1 MITIL
6 LEATL
11 SESWGRVVELR
22 TDVDLWEKKPVLGTY
37 HVAERVW
44 KFVLNTAV
52 YAAGFKFKFV
62 MRPDMW
68 QAGPNLELRADE
80 IVDGKTYPYVAKNFD
95 FEQPRPTVPPIELG
109 WAHRRLFG
117 QPVATE
123 ILWDVIVI
131 GSGMAGGTLADHLSD
146 GHPDGNGARD
156 GLNVLLLEAGGFVF
170 PTHIGNL
177 PREQTPGVLSKH
189 IWELWD
195 EFSVRNYDNLQ
206 GSDYDG
212 GQAFNLGGRSVF
224 WGGFIP
230 RMTSWELDQWPK
242 RVKYYLEDT
251 GYIRAEDFM
260 GRSTGPRTIYNRQV
274 HLLLRELFHWMNHVD
289 APMAIRQN
297 PEAANTIATG
307 VFSTADLIT
316 ESLLTRSGS
325 GREGL
330 SVLLNHQ
337 AIKVISD
344 TNEARVMAR
353 DLRLDREV
361 SLRGKTVVLCAGCL
375 ESARL
380 ANRSELPDPHG
391 LIGKGTS
398 DHPIYFTH
406 FSIPNDSPYFDPYGN
421 VKTLSQ
427 PKEGSDPKKRLP
439 CNLLLELG
447 ADLNH
452 GRYLD
457 EDIFREHL
465 ANRKRKMLCELVFL
479 CNEQLLETNAVT
491 FLPGDAEFRPQVLI
505 QKYPR
510 QKLRAV
516 VEEIKW
522 PLLRALGA
530 QPKDGPR
537 FDPIADEAKW
547 KAALSASEGR
557 PGGVAHEV
565 GSLRMQIED
574 ESGNVVKAGVVD
586 ERGTY
591 LGLEAGNIFVCDLSI
606 FPTTPAANPSLTVV
620 ALAIRLAEHLR
631 NKLGTPPPSL
641 PVPVEFDANV

>member
-22 TDVDLWEKKPVLGTY
+22 TSVDGWAEKPVLGAY
-37 HVAERVW
+37 HVADRAW
-44 KFVLNTAV
+44 KFVLNTPD
-52 YAAGFKFKFV
+52 YAAGFQFKFF
-62 MRPDMW
+62 MRPDTW
-68 QAGPNLELRADE
+68 QSGEDLELRANE
-80 IVDGKTYPYVAKNFD
+80 IVDGKTYPYVAKD
-95 FEQPRPTVPPIELG
+95 LKFEQPRPTVPPIELG

-117 QPVATE
+117 NPNVTD

-146 GHPDGNGARD
+146 SNPNDKDQQN
-156 GLNVLLLEAGGFVF
+156 GLNVLLLEAGGFIF
-170 PTHIGNL
+170 PTHIANL
-177 PREQTPGVLSKH
+177 PREQKPGVFTKH

-195 EFSVRNYDNLQ
+195 EFSVENYDNLP
-206 GSDYDG
+206 GSDYRG
-212 GQAFNLGGRSVF
+212 AQAFNLGGRSVF

-242 RVKYYLEDT
+242 RLKYYLEDT
-251 GYIRAEDFM
+251 GYIQAEDFT
-260 GRSTGPRTIYNRQV
+260 GRSTGPRTIYNRQI
-274 HLLLRELFHWMNHVD
+274 HLLLRELFPWMHHVD

-316 ESLLTRSGS
+316 ESLLTASPA

-337 AIKVISD
+337 VIKVISD
-344 TNEARVMAR
+344 TGEARVDAR

-361 SLRGKTVVLCAGCL
+361 SFRAKAVVLCAGCL

-380 ANRSELPDPHG
+380 AKRSKFPDPHG
-391 LIGKGTS
+391 LIGSGTS
-398 DHPIYFTH
+398 DHSIYFTH

-427 PKEGSDPKKRLP
+427 PKEGDDAAKRLP
-439 CNLLLELG
+439 FNLLLELG

-457 EDIFREHL
+457 EDIFLEHV
-465 ANRKRKMLCELVFL
+465 ANRKRKMLCEIVFL
-479 CNEQLLETNAVT
+479 CNEQLSETNSLT
-491 FLPGDAEFRPQVLI
+491 FREDDAEFRPQVLI
-505 QKYPR
+505 RKHSR
-510 QKLRAV
+510 QTLRSIT
-516 VEEIKW
+516 EEIKW

-530 QPKDGPR
+530 KPIEDKS
-537 FDPIADEAKW
+537 FDPVRKEAEW
-547 KAALSASEGR
+547 KAALAVTEGE
-557 PGGVAHEV
+557 PGRVAHEV

-574 ESGNVVKAGVVD
+574 ENGKVVKAGVVD
-586 ERGTY
+586 DNGRY
-591 LGLEAGNIFVCDLSI
+591 LGLGGENVYVCDLSI
-606 FPTTPAANPSLTVV
+606 FPTSPAANPSLTVV

-631 NKLGTPPPSL
+631 KKFGASAPDIS
-641 PVPVEFDANV
+641 VPANYDLNI